1 MNIVNVLEKQCHA
14 QIPRNWF
21 ILKPLKVMCYP
32 NTTCRGI
39 KTNKT
44 LIFTPK
50 NLQKKLWNYFKGDF
64 NKKLANLLITTVK
77 TLFCQVF
84 GKKLQPS
91 GLLTCVGTLRN
102 QSHIMRTSKNLSG
115 TSKRANNH
123 MGDFQMKAVLTHFL
137 QGSGRD

>member
-1 MNIVNVLEKQCHA
+1 MVCGIIFTTVNIVNVLEKQCHA
-14 QIPRNWF
+14 QIPRNCF

-64 NKKLANLLITTVK
+64 NQKLANLLITTVK

-102 QSHIMRTSKNLSG
+102 QFHIMRTSKNLSG
-115 TSKRANNH
+115 LSKRANNH
-123 MGDFQMKAVLTHFL
+123 MGGFT
-137 QGSGRD
+137 

>member
-1 MNIVNVLEKQCHA
+1 MVCGIIFTTVNIVNVLEKQCHA

-32 NTTCRGI
+32 NTTCRSI
-39 KTNKT
+39 KKNET
-44 LIFTPK
+44 LAFTPK
-50 NLQKKLWNYFKGDF
+50 TYKNMLSKYFKGDLCQ
-64 NKKLANLLITTVK
+64 KLSNLLITTVK

-84 GKKLQPS
+84 VNNLQPS

-123 MGDFQMKAVLTHFL
+123 MGGFT
-137 QGSGRD
+137 